1 MHILRY
7 PLTSLIDKYN
17 EFSEIKVIQML
28 QRILKM
34 LLVNIL
40 SYRKVIDDPDSM
52 YFPQKMISSNNTRG
66 KKKKLSLTH
75 LPVISI
81 RFSNQIK
88 SIRFFTKLSGP
99 IVHTLINGIIQYS
112 QRKLAY
118 NQFFLAFPNT
128 RS

>member
-1 MHILRY
+1 M
-7 PLTSLIDKYN
+7 TNVDN

-40 SYRKVIDDPDSM
+40 SYRKVIYDSDSM
-52 YFPQKMISSNNTRG
+52 YFPHKIICSNNTRG
-66 KKKKLSLTH
+66 KKEIVFNSS
-75 LPVISI
+75 P
-81 RFSNQIK
+81 SNFYQILK
-88 SIRFFTKLSGP
+88 FFTQLSGP

-112 QRKLAY
+112 HRKLAY
-118 NQFFLAFPNT
+118 SQFFLAFPNA